1 MQEQGKR
8 IMSWIGSDTHAK
20 HVGLGCGALILVCGL
35 CSLAVAAASN
45 STNTPTAAAQ
55 STNTTSVTQ
64 AAQVTNT
71 PAATATQAAPTATP
85 KPKAWV
91 TVEHFTGSANQQTPT
106 FTTPDG
112 SRIVWSASANNE
124 FGGSFSITS
133 YGSDGS
139 YGDLIAN
146 TSTPPKV
153 SGTFNVHG
161 AADIYLKID
170 TYGCTYDIA
179 VQVYR

>member
-1 MQEQGKR
+1 M
-8 IMSWIGSDTHAK
+8 AK
-20 HVGLGCGALILVCGL
+20 QLNWFTSKSRAVQAGIGCGALILVCGV
-35 CSLAVAAASN
+35 CSLAVAATSN
-45 STNTPTAAAQ
+45 NSNNTPGTGAAAS
-55 STNTTSVTQ
+55 STS
-64 AAQVTNT
+64 T
-71 PAATATQAAPTATP
+71 PTLTGPTATARPPTATP

-91 TVEHFTGSANQQTPT
+91 TVQHFTGSDTQQTPT
-106 FTTPDG
+106 FHTPDG
-112 SRIVWSASANNE
+112 SRIVWSASASND

-133 YGSDGS
+133 YASDGT

-161 AADIYLKID
+161 DADIYLKID

-179 VQVYR
+179 VQVFK